1 MAEATRAVIQAMATA
16 MIEQPQSM
24 AGHKQGGTA
33 MKQPT
38 FNWELEDKYIEL
50 KTFKLKVNN
59 IFSTYNTMHDE
70 QLVMV
75 KNWLGRKGLQFLEML
90 TSEEKNNM

>member
-1 MAEATRAVIQAMATA
+1 
-16 MIEQPQSM
+16 
-24 AGHKQGGTA
+24 

-38 FNWELEDKYIEL
+38 FKWESEGKYSEL

-59 IFSTYNTMHDE
+59 SLSTYDMPQAE

-90 TSEEKNNM
+90 TSEEKITCDILDGLFKTLTSKFRPQLMRQ